1 MKTISLPDDL
11 RIAAAALAV
20 AAAFTA
26 NGARGAEDSATY
38 TVTVTPLWLPTNFPV
53 DYPQPGIFTGP
64 HFSGVIGAS
73 HSERFTLFKLGNPPS
88 AGLERL
94 SEMGKHD
101 PLDAE
106 IKAAIGNGGVGA
118 LFESDPNKEL
128 PTKTQV
134 FTIAVDAKH
143 PLVSMAQMIAPS
155 PDWFAGVANVNLMDG
170 GKFVA
175 EKTVDEMAYD
185 SGGDD
190 GTSYTATDLDAS
202 PKKPTSMASS
212 KHFAVNGKA
221 MPVARVTFKRN
232 PPDSM

>member
-1 MKTISLPDDL
+1 MKTITKTFDL
-11 RIAAAALAV
+11 RSVAAALAV
-20 AAAFTA
+20 VAACTTS
-26 NGARGAEDSATY
+26 GAQAAEDSASY
-38 TVTVTPLWLPTNFPV
+38 TVTVTPLWLPANFPV
-53 DYPQPGIFTGP
+53 EYPKAGIFTGP

-73 HSERFTLFKLGNPPS
+73 HDERFNLFKLGSMPS

-106 IKAAIGNGGVGA
+106 IKAAMGAGGVGA

-128 PTKTQV
+128 PTKVQV
-134 FTIAVDAKH
+134 FTIKVDAKH

-170 GKFVA
+170 SKFVA

-190 GTSYTATDLDAS
+190 GTTYTADDVDNN
-202 PKKPTSMASS
+202 PKKSTSMASP
-212 KHFAVNGKA
+212 KHFAANGKPI
-221 MPVARVTFKRN
+221 PVAHVTFKRN
-232 PPDSM
+232 PPDAM